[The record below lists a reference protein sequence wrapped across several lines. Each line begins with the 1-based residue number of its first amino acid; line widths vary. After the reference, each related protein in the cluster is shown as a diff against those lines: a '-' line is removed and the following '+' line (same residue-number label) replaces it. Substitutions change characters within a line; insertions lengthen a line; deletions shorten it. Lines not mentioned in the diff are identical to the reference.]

1 MTSSS
6 RSGEGKP
13 ELLHFTTKLSAR
25 SFTMNMS
32 GGVTTWAESEG
43 MVTKCCHGYR
53 DNFCH

>member
-13 ELLHFTTKLSAR
+13 ELLHLTTKLSAR

-53 DNFCH
+53 DNYF